1 MTETEKINEELRNY
15 KLFKIQRINTREQ
28 EFSEFKKDL
37 LNILKNEIFNYI
49 LASMNF
55 LLILFLIY
63 NAVRSYINPDFYVM
77 NFEIIVLNFILTL
90 CLSLYLT
97 YKFIIYNVQLKKHIR
112 TTENAVKYFAGE
124 SENLKSM
131 YENYVENY
139 LESQKRKVR

>member
-1 MTETEKINEELRNY
+1 
-15 KLFKIQRINTREQ
+15 
-28 EFSEFKKDL
+28 
-37 LNILKNEIFNYI
+37 
-49 LASMNF
+49 MNF

-124 SENLKSM
+124 SENLKSI

>member
-124 SENLKSM
+124 SENLKSI
-131 YENYVENY
+131 YENYVEN
-139 LESQKRKVR
+139 

>member
-1 MTETEKINEELRNY
+1 MTETEKINEELRDY

-124 SENLKSM
+124 SENLKSI

>member
-124 SENLKSM
+124 SENLKSI